1 MPYLFGRRLGPALV
15 LSATEPGRKDPGT
28 RFYHRGLVPYRGAKA
43 MLDWHIVWWAI
54 AFENVTVDDAWFS
67 SDLQTLSKKIDRK
80 RDAYVRAV
88 QHFDP

>member
-1 MPYLFGRRLGPALV
+1 
-15 LSATEPGRKDPGT
+15 
-28 RFYHRGLVPYRGAKA
+28 

-80 RDAYVRAV
+80 RDAYARAV